1 MFEVWMENQ
10 LWHYVLLAVCVM
22 GAGMELFLGM
32 GYSRFIK
39 RTIENNG
46 RAQKFMDGFRQ
57 DFYENYQYSANVNNV
72 DKFVDKHVNKQ
83 KFMGIYLYI
92 WEKRCGQA
100 RVVSGAIAVLSLIWE
115 LYYGCGKKQ
124 WIENAAWLTVLCTMW
139 ISFVML
145 SNCSGKKKQLHWNLA
160 EYLENVYIPRL
171 RLEKGNP
178 KQFQRLQGELTV
190 QNRKEEEKK
199 VQEKEV
205 QQKDAQQKVT
215 TQSKRRKE
223 KTAAKK
229 VQPKNPEMERV
240 KNDLAEELK
249 QERIARKQRLKKQKM
264 EEEKSLTEENVKKKS
279 DTEEEKIK
287 EEKVQQDTVTEKA
300 QQEAKTTEKKVGEKK
315 VELTADG
322 EQLLQDILREYLGEA

>member
-22 GAGMELFLGM
+22 GAGMELLLGM

-57 DFYENYQYSANVNNV
+57 DFFENYQYSLNVNNV

-100 RVVSGAIAVLSLIWE
+100 RIVSGAIAVLSLVME

-124 WIENAAWLTVLCTMW
+124 WIENAAWLTILCTMW
-139 ISFVML
+139 ISFVLL
-145 SNCSGKKKQLHWNLA
+145 SNCSGKKKQLHWNLT
-160 EYLENVYIPRL
+160 EYLENVYIPKL
-171 RLEKGNP
+171 QLEKGNP
-178 KQFQRLQGELTV
+178 KQFQRMQGNLKV
-190 QNRKEEEKK
+190 QKQKEEEKN
-199 VQEKEV
+199 VQEKE
-205 QQKDAQQKVT
+205 AQQKVT

-223 KTAAKK
+223 KAADKK
-229 VQPKNPEMERV
+229 VQSKNPEMERV
-240 KNDLAEELK
+240 KKDLAEELK

-264 EEEKSLTEENVKKKS
+264 EEEKSLTEEKKKQPE
-279 DTEEEKIK
+279 TVEGKEK
-287 EEKVQQDTVTEKA
+287 EERVKQDTISDKA
-300 QQEAKTTEKKVGEKK
+300 QQETKNTEEKAGEKK

>member
-22 GAGMELFLGM
+22 GAGMELLLGM

-57 DFYENYQYSANVNNV
+57 DFFENYQYSLNVNNV

-100 RVVSGAIAVLSLIWE
+100 RIVSGAIAVLSLVME

-124 WIENAAWLTVLCTMW
+124 WIENAAWLTILCTMW
-139 ISFVML
+139 ISFVLL
-145 SNCSGKKKQLHWNLA
+145 SNCSGKKKQLHWNLT

-171 RLEKGNP
+171 QLEKGNP
-178 KQFQRLQGELTV
+178 KQFQRMQGNLKV
-190 QNRKEEEKK
+190 QKQKEEEKN

-205 QQKDAQQKVT
+205 EQKVT

-223 KTAAKK
+223 KAADKK
-229 VQPKNPEMERV
+229 VQSKNPEMERV
-240 KNDLAEELK
+240 KKDLAEELK

-264 EEEKSLTEENVKKKS
+264 EEEKSLTEEKKKQPE
-279 DTEEEKIK
+279 TVEGKEK
-287 EEKVQQDTVTEKA
+287 EERVKQDTISDKA
-300 QQEAKTTEKKVGEKK
+300 QQETKNTEEKAGEKK

>member
-46 RAQKFMDGFRQ
+46 RARKFMDGFRQ
-57 DFYENYQYSANVNNV
+57 DFFENYQYSSNVNNV

-100 RVVSGAIAVLSLIWE
+100 RVVSGAIAVLSMIME
-115 LYYGCGKKQ
+115 LYFGCGKKQ

-139 ISFVML
+139 ISFVLL
-145 SNCSGKKKQLHWNLA
+145 SNCGGKKKQLHGNLT

-171 RLEKGNP
+171 QLEKENP
-178 KQFQRLQGELTV
+178 KQFQSLQGDGKTQKINAV
-190 QNRKEEEKK
+190 EKNT
-199 VQEKEV
+199 QEQEV
-205 QQKDAQQKVT
+205 QKVAQQKAPV
-215 TQSKRRKE
+215 QSKKRKE
-223 KTAAKK
+223 KTTAKK
-229 VQPKNPEMERV
+229 AQQKNPDMERM
-240 KNDLAEELK
+240 KKELAEEVK
-249 QERIARKQRLKKQKM
+249 QQRMARKQSLKKQKNGEVNLQAEENTGM
-264 EEEKSLTEENVKKKS
+264 RLKTEEKMKQDGMFLKTQQATNHVATGTEE
-279 DTEEEKIK
+279 
-287 EEKVQQDTVTEKA
+287 KA
-300 QQEAKTTEKKVGEKK
+300 EGSK
-315 VELTADG
+315 VELTAAG

>member
-22 GAGMELFLGM
+22 GAGMELLLGM

-57 DFYENYQYSANVNNV
+57 DFFENYQYSLNVNNV

-100 RVVSGAIAVLSLIWE
+100 RIVSGAIAVLSLVME

-124 WIENAAWLTVLCTMW
+124 WIENAAWLTILCTMW
-139 ISFVML
+139 ISFVLL
-145 SNCSGKKKQLHWNLA
+145 SNCSGKKKQLHWNLT

-171 RLEKGNP
+171 QLEKGNP
-178 KQFQRLQGELTV
+178 KQFQRMQGNLKV
-190 QNRKEEEKK
+190 QKQKEEEKN

-205 QQKDAQQKVT
+205 EQKEAQQKVT

-223 KTAAKK
+223 KAADKK
-229 VQPKNPEMERV
+229 VQSKNPEMERV
-240 KNDLAEELK
+240 KKDLAEELK

-264 EEEKSLTEENVKKKS
+264 EEEKSLTEEKKKQP
-279 DTEEEKIK
+279 EAVEGKEK
-287 EEKVQQDTVTEKA
+287 EERVKQDTISDKA
-300 QQEAKTTEKKVGEKK
+300 QQETKNTEEKAGEKK

>member
-1 MFEVWMENQ
+1 MLEQ
-10 LWHYVLLAVCVM
+10 LVTNHVLRYVLVGVVLVGV
-22 GAGMELFLGM
+22 GMEVLLGIK
-32 GYSRFIK
+32 YSTMIK
-39 RTIENNG
+39 RTLEIGNSTHSFIE
-46 RAQKFMDGFRQ
+46 KFKQNFFVSYKFGL
-57 DFYENYQYSANVNNV
+57 NVNNV

-100 RVVSGAIAVLSLIWE
+100 RVVSGAIAVLSVVLE

-171 RLEKGNP
+171 QLEKGDP
-178 KQFQRLQGELTV
+178 KQFQKLQGDWKI
-190 QNRKEEEKK
+190 QKRNEERN
-199 VQEKEV
+199 VQEREV
-205 QQKDAQQKVT
+205 QQKEEQPKVT

-223 KTAAKK
+223 KAAAKK
-229 VQPKNPEMERV
+229 MQSKNSEMERL
-240 KNDLAEELK
+240 KKDLAEELK

-264 EEEKSLTEENVKKKS
+264 EKEKSMTEEKKQLETTEGKE
-279 DTEEEKIK
+279 K
-287 EEKVQQDTVTEKA
+287 EEKVKQDATLEKA
-300 QQEAKTTEKKVGEKK
+300 QQETKITEEKSGEKK

>member
-46 RAQKFMDGFRQ
+46 RARKFMDGFRQ
-57 DFYENYQYSANVNNV
+57 DFFENYQYSSNVNNV

-100 RVVSGAIAVLSLIWE
+100 RVVSGAIAVLSMIME
-115 LYYGCGKKQ
+115 LYFGCGKKQ

-139 ISFVML
+139 ISFVLL
-145 SNCSGKKKQLHWNLA
+145 SNCGGKKKQLHGNLT

-171 RLEKGNP
+171 QLEKENP
-178 KQFQRLQGELTV
+178 KQFQSLQGDGKTQKINAV
-190 QNRKEEEKK
+190 EKNT
-199 VQEKEV
+199 QEQEV
-205 QQKDAQQKVT
+205 QKVAQQKAPV
-215 TQSKRRKE
+215 QSKKRKE
-223 KTAAKK
+223 KTTAKK
-229 VQPKNPEMERV
+229 AQQKNPDMERM
-240 KNDLAEELK
+240 KKELAEEVK
-249 QERIARKQRLKKQKM
+249 QQRMARKQSLKKQKN
-264 EEEKSLTEENVKKKS
+264 EEVNLQAEENTRKQS
-279 DTEEEKIK
+279 ETEEEKMKQDALLLKAQQEIK
-287 EEKVQQDTVTEKA
+287 EEKTGTE
-300 QQEAKTTEKKVGEKK
+300 EKTGESK
-315 VELTADG
+315 VELSAAG